1 VIDRSA
7 TEIARAVNA
16 REISAVELADAAHAR
31 IVERD
36 GAIGAYVTETHELA
50 RAAAVRV
57 DEAVRA
63 GKTLP
68 FAGVP
73 LAIKDNMC
81 VTGTRTTCSSKI
93 LEHWVAPYTGTA
105 VQRLLDAGAL
115 PLGKTNMDEF
125 AMGSSCENS
134 ALQKTA
140 NPYDLGRVPGGSSGG
155 SVAAVAAGEA
165 TVALGSDTGG
175 SIREPAAFCNVVG
188 FKPTYG
194 RVSRYGLI
202 AFASSLDQIGPIT
215 KTVEDAALV
224 YDLMAGKDPMDA
236 TTVDRAVETTH
247 TALRTDLRGVRV
259 GLVKEFGLEAL
270 EPSVRAVYA
279 RAYEDLAKLGAE
291 IVEVELPTAQYG
303 VATYYLIA
311 PAECSSNLARFD
323 GMRYGLR
330 VEGADIGETYEATRA
345 QGFGD
350 EVKRRILI
358 GTYALSS
365 GYYDAYYVRAQK
377 ARTLIA
383 ADFAKAFAKCDVI
396 ACPAAATP
404 AFKFNAK
411 TDPVSMYLMDYY
423 TIPMSLAGLPSM
435 SVPCGW
441 VTPNDSAAPMP
452 LGLELSAP
460 LFAEASLL
468 GIAHTYEQSTNHATR
483 HPEQSPRHP
492 ERSPRHPERS
502 AEGAQSKDAQS
513 KDAEH
518 AVQ

>member
-1 VIDRSA
+1 VIDATA

-16 REISAVELADAAHAR
+16 REVSALELAEAAHVR
-31 IVERD
+31 ILERD
-36 GAIGAYVTETHELA
+36 GAIGAYLNETYELS
-50 RAAAVRV
+50 RIAAQRV
-57 DEAVRA
+57 DDAVKS

-81 VTGTRTTCSSKI
+81 VTGTTTTCASKI
-93 LEHWVAPYTGTA
+93 LENWVSPYTGTA

-134 ALQKTA
+134 ALGRTV
-140 NPYDLGRVPGGSSGG
+140 NPYDLTRVPGGSSGG

-236 TTVDRAVETTH
+236 TTVDRIAEPTH
-247 TALRTDLRGVRV
+247 TALREDLRGVRI
-259 GLVKEFGLEAL
+259 GIVKEFALSAL
-270 EPSVRAVYA
+270 EPDVRAVYE
-279 RAYEDLAKLGAE
+279 RAYADLEKLGAE
-291 IVEVELPTAQYG
+291 LVEVELPTAEYG

-345 QGFGD
+345 AGFGD

-383 ADFAKAFAKCDVI
+383 ADFARAFAKCDAI

-404 AFKFNAK
+404 AFAFNAK

-423 TIPMSLAGLPSM
+423 TIPMSLAGLPSL

-441 VTPNDSAAPMP
+441 SAPTGALSPMP
-452 LGLELSAP
+452 LGLELSGP

-468 GIAHTYEQSTNHATR
+468 GIAHAYEKSTR
-483 HPEQSPRHP
+483 HAQTVALPTIPHVP
-492 ERSPRHPERS
+492 
-502 AEGAQSKDAQS
+502 AGAPA
-513 KDAEH
+513 
-518 AVQ
+518 